1 MCSVLILEGVRRNV
15 MPRVTRRLTGHE
27 RQAIRAGTVWA
38 WEEGELL
45 GPLMNG
51 ADSVGETCM
60 KRWTDGKR
68 WEASRVG
75 QGGFLL
81 YAEWVIPFIASVD
94 ADD

>member
-1 MCSVLILEGVRRNV
+1 

-38 WEEGELL
+38 WEEGQFFIRS
-45 GPLMNG
+45 M
-51 ADSVGETCM
+51 DRTDCSGETCM

-68 WEASRVG
+68 WGASRVG

-81 YAEWVIPFIASVD
+81 YAEYVIPFSISVD
-94 ADD
+94 AND

>member
-1 MCSVLILEGVRRNV
+1 

-38 WEEGELL
+38 WEEGEFL
-45 GPLMNG
+45 GSLMVG
-51 ADSVGETCM
+51 TDGSGETCM

-68 WEASRVG
+68 WGASRVG

-81 YAEWVIPFIASVD
+81 YAEYVLPFSISVD
-94 ADD
+94 ANE

>member
-1 MCSVLILEGVRRNV
+1 

-38 WEEGELL
+38 WEEGESLVSLL
-45 GPLMNG
+45 SGT
-51 ADSVGETCM
+51 DSVGETCM

-68 WEASRVG
+68 WGASRVG

-81 YAEWVIPFIASVD
+81 YAE
-94 ADD
+94 

>member
-1 MCSVLILEGVRRNV
+1 

-38 WEEGELL
+38 WEEGKFFSALL
-45 GPLMNG
+45 SGTDG
-51 ADSVGETCM
+51 VGETCM

-68 WEASRVG
+68 WGASRVG

-81 YAEWVIPFIASVD
+81 YAEYVTPFSAC
-94 ADD
+94 